1 MRTRV
6 LSILIIVLV
15 VAGFA
20 SAYDHRMHIDQQPL
34 SSPSQESDGKVVDL
48 KADVVY
54 PINIDGDS
62 TVYCLVGNFV
72 AHHNG
77 AVIVCDSA
85 VRYSDKRIE
94 CFGNVLI
101 NQGTTYIYGD
111 RAEYNGEVNEAEV
124 HSQLVKVVDGD
135 VNLYTY
141 KFKFNTLESIGTF
154 SDGGIVTSED
164 NMLESDRGYFYSNS
178 DQIICVDNVQMTNNE
193 YQMTGDSVIYNIN
206 TDQAHFFTRT
216 NIWND
221 KGEYLYADQGLYDK
235 ENERYVITKN
245 GYILTENEEIW
256 SDSLDYYRERGYGL
270 MRHDIQLDDR
280 SHKMVAFGDWGE
292 YWKEPGNALLTRN
305 PSAISYDPEQG
316 DSVFMRADTMI
327 LYSRSTQ
334 GDRAEK
340 ERQRI
345 ADSIRDAKPAAPAT
359 DSLKTEVPD
368 STVAPAPEG
377 KDGKSDKD
385 GKNHEKP
392 ARRERGNRAD
402 KDKGKGSDSAESEKP
417 EIGSNIGDRTTPL
430 ANAESRL
437 PSADKSRKVEQGA
450 DSLAIGSL
458 PTDSMATNILD
469 SLSTNDSLAV
479 RDSLGLDSL
488 GRDSLKSTVMSAAD
502 SLAARLDT
510 LPKAERKALLKEIA
524 LKEREA
530 IKKEQKR
537 LKDSVARVKAEIQK
551 DKLDSIG
558 ELRQQKRNAMLDKLK
573 AREDTL
579 IARAKAREEARKL
592 KMIARLTKKGVKFEW
607 ADSAL
612 RAKADSTLMADS
624 LLYDSLFLE
633 LYNSIVTTQEDSVAM
648 EAPVVDTAVVD
659 TAYRL
664 MLGYRNVRIYR
675 SDFQAV
681 CDSLSSSSLDSVIRM
696 YIAPILWHQQ
706 NQVTSDVVDMYT
718 SNQSITRAEF
728 SGKPMMTSKID
739 TLHYNQVA
747 GKTMISHFRDN
758 YIYRNDVDGNA
769 QTIYYMQ
776 EEGSPDVQ
784 GLMYI
789 ESANMTFYIE
799 DQTVSGITYRG
810 SPTYTIYPMDK
821 IPDTQPLFL
830 DGFAWHDDKRPARD
844 SVFTR
849 TLRPSIRT
857 EKEALPRP
865 QFPISKRIAEYRTRL
880 INRNEWR
887 DRNDILT
894 QDVIDWLESQTD
906 WVEQTEKNKRQRDSF
921 GKGE

>member
-34 SSPSQESDGKVVDL
+34 SSNSTQESDGKVVDL

-54 PINIDGDS
+54 PININGDS

-111 RAEYNGEVNEAEV
+111 RAEYNGDINEAEV
-124 HSQLVKVVDGD
+124 HSPLVKVVDGD
-135 VNLYTY
+135 VTLYTY
-141 KFKFNTLESIGTF
+141 KFRFNTLESIGTF
-154 SDGGIVTSED
+154 SDGGIVTKED

-178 DQIICVDNVQMTNNE
+178 DQIICVEKVQMTNNE

-256 SDSLDYYRERGYGL
+256 SDSLDYYRVRGYGL

-280 SHKMVAFGDWGE
+280 SHKMIAFGDWGE

-305 PSAISYDPEQG
+305 PASISYDPEQG

-345 ADSIRDAKPAAPAT
+345 ADSIRDAQPVAP
-359 DSLKTEVPD
+359 DSLKGNAPD
-368 STVAPAPEG
+368 STATPAVANKDTKVG
-377 KDGKSDKD
+377 KDGK
-385 GKNHEKP
+385 NNEKST
-392 ARRERGNRAD
+392 RRERGNRTD
-402 KDKGKGSDSAESEKP
+402 KEKGKESDTPDTEKTKLGKDTG
-417 EIGSNIGDRTTPL
+417 ERTTPL

-437 PSADKSRKVEQGA
+437 PSAEKSRKVEPGA
-450 DSLAIGSL
+450 DSL
-458 PTDSMATNILD
+458 
-469 SLSTNDSLAV
+469 SLSTTPADSIAATAPDTLAAGDSLAM
-479 RDSLGLDSL
+479 RDSLELDSL
-488 GRDSLKSTVMSAAD
+488 GRDSLKTPVMTAAD

-524 LKEREA
+524 LRERERV
-530 IKKEQKR
+530 KKEQKR
-537 LKDSVARVKAEIQK
+537 LKDSVARVKAKIQK

-558 ELRQQKRNAMLDKLK
+558 EVRQQKRNVMLDKLK

-579 IARAKAREEARKL
+579 IARARAREEARKL

-607 ADSAL
+607 ADSVA
-612 RAKADSTLMADS
+612 RAKADSTLYADMN
-624 LLYDSLFLE
+624 LYDSIYMA
-633 LYNSIVTTQEDSVAM
+633 LYNSIVTPPSDSIEMDAT
-648 EAPVVDTAVVD
+648 VVDTAVVD

-718 SNQSITRAEF
+718 SNQQITRAEF

-739 TLHYNQVA
+739 TLHFNQVA
-747 GKTMISHFRDN
+747 GKRMISHFRNN
-758 YIYRNDVDGNA
+758 YVYRNDVDGNA

-776 EEGSPDVQ
+776 EEGSPEVQ

-789 ESANMTFYIE
+789 ESADMTFYIE

-821 IPDTQPLFL
+821 IPETQPLFL

-844 SVFTR
+844 SVLTR
-849 TLRPSIRT
+849 SIRPSVRT
-857 EKEALPRP
+857 EKEALQRP
-865 QFPISKRIAEYRTRL
+865 QFPISKRIADYRTRL
-880 INRNEWR
+880 TDRKEWR

-894 QDVIDWLESQTD
+894 QEVIEWLETQTD
-906 WVEQTEKNKRQRDSF
+906 WREQTEKNQRQRDSF
-921 GKGE
+921 GKEE